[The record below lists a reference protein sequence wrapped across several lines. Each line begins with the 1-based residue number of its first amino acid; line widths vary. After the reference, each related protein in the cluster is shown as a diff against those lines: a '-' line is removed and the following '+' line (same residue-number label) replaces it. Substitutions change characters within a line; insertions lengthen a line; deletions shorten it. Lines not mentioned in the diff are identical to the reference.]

1 VDVQTIKDSV
11 ELESSPCPL
20 GCKGED
26 SVVLTGYDRLN
37 HLPGA
42 YNVVRCIDCGL
53 MRTNPRPTPETMGF
67 YYPDNYGPYR
77 STRINPDRRDN
88 GQLSFCRG
96 WVKSIFRFNSTCL
109 PRLQPGRVLEI
120 GCASGSFLHAMA
132 LKGWDVEGLEFS
144 EKAVHAART
153 LGYKIY
159 RNTLETAPD
168 PVRSYDLIVGW
179 MVFEHLHN
187 PVLALQKLHRWIR
200 SGGWLVLSVPNAGSR
215 EFKIFKDRWYALQL
229 PNHLYHYT
237 PVTLQ
242 RLFNR
247 EGWRIVKIF
256 HQRTLSNLIASSGY
270 WLGERNIFKKISDRL
285 VRYPD
290 DARRMQYVLYP
301 LALIL
306 SFIGETGRMTVWA
319 RRSND

>member
-1 VDVQTIKDSV
+1 M
-11 ELESSPCPL
+11 
-20 GCKGED
+20 GCEPDDIG
-26 SVVLTGYDRLN
+26 LFAGFDRMN
-37 HLPGA
+37 HLPGI
-42 YNVVRCIDCGL
+42 YDVVRCGKCGL
-53 MRTNPRPTPETMGF
+53 IRTNPRPTQQTIGL
-67 YYPDNYGPYR
+67 YYPDSYGPYR
-77 STRINPDRRDN
+77 GTVVPGKDPDAPLWKIWTKRIFQFQTN
-88 GQLSFCRG
+88 
-96 WVKSIFRFNSTCL
+96 SIPKMT
-109 PRLQPGRVLEI
+109 PGRMLEI
-120 GCASGSFLHAMA
+120 GCASGSFLHTMA
-132 LKGWDVEGLEFS
+132 LKGWEVEGLEFS

-200 SGGWLVLSVPNAGSR
+200 TGGWLVLSVPNAGSL
-215 EFKIFKDRWYALQL
+215 EFKIFKDCWYALQL

-256 HQRTLSNLIASSGY
+256 HQRTFSNLIASSGY
-270 WLGERNIFKKISDRL
+270 WLGEHNIFKKISDQF

-290 DARRMQYVLYP
+290 DARLMQYILYP
-301 LALIL
+301 LALML

>member
-1 VDVQTIKDSV
+1 
-11 ELESSPCPL
+11 
-20 GCKGED
+20 
-26 SVVLTGYDRLN
+26 
-37 HLPGA
+37 
-42 YNVVRCIDCGL
+42 
-53 MRTNPRPTPETMGF
+53 M
-67 YYPDNYGPYR
+67 
-77 STRINPDRRDN
+77 
-88 GQLSFCRG
+88 
-96 WVKSIFRFNSTCL
+96 
-109 PRLQPGRVLEI
+109 LEI
-120 GCASGSFLHAMA
+120 GCASGSFLHGMA

-144 EKAVHAART
+144 EKAVHAVRT

-187 PVLALQKLHRWIR
+187 PVLALQKFHRWIR
-200 SGGWLVLSVPNAGSR
+200 NGGWLVLSLPNAGSL

-242 RLFNR
+242 RLFSR

-256 HQRTLSNLIASSGY
+256 HQRTLSNLIASGGY
-270 WLGERNIFKKISDRL
+270 WLKEHNIFKKVSDRL
-285 VRYPD
+285 VQYPD
-290 DARRMQYVLYP
+290 DARRSQYLLYP
-301 LALIL
+301 VASML

-319 RRSND
+319 RRSDD